1 MPNRLLQ
8 LPFVRHLTTLFN
20 WPIIAGLLAGLLAA
34 QWYLQ
39 HNAAPTPALAHSS
52 RESYAD
58 AVARAAPSVVNIYT
72 SKIVQSKSHPLQN
85 DPVFRHFFGRPN
97 MPMKERVLAS
107 LGSGVIASNDGYIL
121 TNHHVIKGADEI
133 LVALYDGR
141 ETLAK
146 VVGNDPES
154 DLAVLKITLDDI
166 AAAPFGDTS
175 QLRVGDIV
183 LAIGNPYGFGQTV
196 TQGIVSA
203 LGRYGLNLNTY
214 ENFIQTDA
222 AINPGNSGGALI
234 DIDGS
239 LIGINSAIYS
249 RTGGAQGI
257 GLAIPAE
264 AAHKIMNDI
273 IDHGH
278 AVRGWL
284 GVEARQL
291 PRQLAA
297 KLAEQDRFG
306 VLLSGIYADGPAAQS
321 GLRAGDILL
330 SVNGEPLHDG
340 RDGMN
345 TVANLMPGA
354 TANVEVLRGEEVIK
368 RSITVGTRPAPV
380 ENGE

>member
-8 LPFVRHLTTLFN
+8 HPIIRNLLN
-20 WPIIAGLLAGLLAA
+20 WPVIAGLLAGLLAA
-34 QWYLQ
+34 QWYL
-39 HNAAPTPALAHSS
+39 HSVATPTNAPTHAV
-52 RESYAD
+52 RESFAD
-58 AVARAAPSVVNIYT
+58 AVARTAPSVVNVYT
-72 SKIVQSKSHPLQN
+72 SKIVQRKSHPLEK
-85 DPVFRHFFGRPN
+85 DPVFQHFFGGPN

-107 LGSGVIASNDGYIL
+107 LGSGVIATDDGYIL

-133 LVALYDGR
+133 LVALHDGR

-146 VVGNDPES
+146 LVGNDLES
-154 DLAVLKITLDDI
+154 DIAVLKINLEDI
-166 AAAPFGDTS
+166 KAAPFGDTAP
-175 QLRVGDIV
+175 LRVGDIV

-203 LGRYGLNLNTY
+203 LGRYGLNLSTY

-234 DIDGS
+234 DIDGN
-239 LIGINSAIYS
+239 LVGINSAIYS

-264 AAHKIMNDI
+264 VARKIMTDI
-273 IDHGH
+273 IQYGH
-278 AVRGWL
+278 AIRGWL

-291 PRQLAA
+291 PGPLAA
-297 KLAEQDRFG
+297 KLAEQNRYG
-306 VLLSGIYADGPAAQS
+306 VLISGVYADGPAQQA

-330 SVNGEPLHDG
+330 SVNGEALHDG

-345 TVANLMPGA
+345 TVASLAPGE
-354 TANVEVLRGEEVIK
+354 TVTIEVLRRDDVIK
-368 RSITVGTRPAPV
+368 LKITVGIRPLPI
-380 ENGE
+380 ENSE